1 MYELWML
8 VAMFG
13 TFAAVGVGT
22 YVFVA
27 SGAERKR
34 TMQLL
39 QDQVGSVDM
48 TLRQQELAQSFVD
61 RAMKPVMGGLVALG
75 RRITPAEGRRRIDRK
90 LAQAGNPAAWDADK
104 LVAYKLLATGVMFGG
119 GWIIL
124 GGAPIPAGLKFMM
137 LALIT
142 FIGFYGPTAII
153 THKADARQQEIRRAL
168 PDTMDLLTISVEA
181 GLGFDAALVQ
191 VISNTPGPLSEEF
204 SRLLQEMRLGHSRV
218 QAFKNLQDRTDVDE
232 LASFIL
238 AMIQA
243 DTFGV
248 SIAKVLREQ
257 SKELRTKRRQ
267 RAEEAAMKVPIKILF
282 PLIFC
287 VLPALFIVIL
297 GPGAIRIA
305 ENLFGIA

>member
-1 MYELWML
+1 
-8 VAMFG
+8 
-13 TFAAVGVGT
+13 
-22 YVFVA
+22 
-27 SGAERKR
+27 
-34 TMQLL
+34 
-39 QDQVGSVDM
+39 
-48 TLRQQELAQSFVD
+48 
-61 RAMKPVMGGLVALG
+61 
-75 RRITPAEGRRRIDRK
+75 
-90 LAQAGNPAAWDADK
+90 
-104 LVAYKLLATGVMFGG
+104 
-119 GWIIL
+119 
-124 GGAPIPAGLKFMM
+124 
-137 LALIT
+137 
-142 FIGFYGPTAII
+142 
-153 THKADARQQEIRRAL
+153 
-168 PDTMDLLTISVEA
+168 MDLLTISVEA

-218 QAFKNLQDRTDVDE
+218 QAFKNLQGRTDVDE

-257 SKELRTKRRQ
+257 AKELRTKRRQ